1 MRFQA
6 AKTLCAAF
14 LMVGSLAHAGGVSV
28 TAVPFRNLPGW
39 ENDNHT
45 AALNTF
51 IKSCDK
57 ARSNNLVTKQEWAT
71 VCTVAKTKP
80 HAKAFFEMF
89 FQPVLIENGGRT
101 LFTGYYEP
109 EIIGSRHKQGKFQ
122 YPIYRR
128 PPEVKPGHKWKT
140 RAQIESGLL
149 RGRGLELAWLAD
161 PVENFFLHIQGSGR
175 LKLIDG
181 GIMRVGFNGKNGH
194 KYRSVGKAMVRLG
207 IMPAHKASAQ
217 RIKAWV
223 RRNPVNGRKL
233 LQANPSF
240 VFFKELK
247 NLSPDDGP
255 LGALRIPVTAGRTL
269 AVDQRYTPLGAPVWI
284 VKNGPDPLRRLMVAQ
299 DVGSAIKGA
308 QRADIFFGSGKDAG
322 RIAGRTKSSG
332 RMYTLLP
339 IETARRLTPE
349 G

>member
-6 AKTLCAAF
+6 AKNLCAAF
-14 LMVGSLAHAGGVSV
+14 LVVGTVANAGGVSV
-28 TAVPFRNLPGW
+28 KAVSFRDLPGW
-39 ENDNHT
+39 QNDNHS
-45 AALNTF
+45 AALSAF
-51 IKSCDK
+51 VKSCDRI
-57 ARSNNLVTKQEWAT
+57 RSNDLVSKNEWAT

-80 HAKAFFEMF
+80 DAKTFFEMF
-89 FQPVLIENGGRT
+89 FQPVLIENGSRT

-122 YPIYRR
+122 YPIYRQ
-128 PPEVKPGHKWKT
+128 PPELKPGRKWKT
-140 RAQIESGLL
+140 RAQIESGIL

-175 LKLIDG
+175 LKLAEG
-181 GIMRVGFNGKNGH
+181 GVMRVGFDGKNGH
-194 KYRSVGKAMVRLG
+194 KYRSVGKAMVRMG
-207 IMPAHKASAQ
+207 IMSAHKVSAQ

-223 RRNPVNGRKL
+223 RRNPVIGRKL
-233 LQANPSF
+233 LQVNPSY

-247 NLSPDDGP
+247 NLSPDEGP
-255 LGALRIPVTAGRTL
+255 PGALRVPVTAGRTL
-269 AVDQRYTPLGAPVWI
+269 AVDQRYIPLGAPVWI
-284 VKNGPDPLRRLMVAQ
+284 VKNGSDPMQRLMVAQ

-308 QRADIFFGSGKDAG
+308 QRADIFFGSGKEAG
-322 RIAGRTKSSG
+322 RIAGRTKSGG

-339 IETARRLTPE
+339 IETARRLMPE